1 MKEADVT
8 LIIQTKVRR
17 GIVLTNYTS
26 DDPNGVSRADQG
38 LKWLVVASLVIIE
51 FALLALIGLLTIT
64 TSPSAALLI
73 AMFAAVTVIASLI
86 FLTAARLF
94 GVVGLDVSREGGIR
108 AVIQSEIQPI
118 KRGIDE
124 ANEKIDELFLTSMSP
139 EMFYNLKK
147 LKSGKFGHF
156 TKGEGLDREL
166 RYLRSIGYIKVD
178 SFDAIPE
185 EGEDLSKWVEIT
197 DQGKQFVE
205 LRKKLEEERKL
216 IGNRP

>member
-1 MKEADVT
+1 LLT
-8 LIIQTKVRR
+8 LIIQAKVK
-17 GIVLTNYTS
+17 GASYMTNYTS
-26 DDPNGVSRADQG
+26 DDPNRLSRADQR

-64 TSPSAALLI
+64 TAPSEELLI
-73 AMFAAVTVIASLI
+73 AMFAAVTVIAVLI

-94 GVVGLDVSREGGIR
+94 RVVGLEVSREGIR
-108 AVIQSEIQPI
+108 AAIQSEIQPV
-118 KRGIDE
+118 KEGIDE

-147 LKSGKFGHF
+147 LESGKFGHF

-185 EGEDLSKWVEIT
+185 EGEDLSMWVEIT

-205 LRKKLEEERKL
+205 LRKKLEDERKL
-216 IGNRP
+216 IGNQP